1 MVDLLTERARD
12 GADAW
17 MVQHIQ
23 APSEAETLAAR
34 GREIFETEPM
44 CVSEIGPV
52 IGAHVGPGLLGVGG
66 IPSSLVR

>member
-1 MVDLLTERARD
+1 MVDHMAERARA

-23 APSEAETLAAR
+23 APQEAEALAAR
-34 GREIFETEPM
+34 GREIFENEPL
-44 CVSEIGPV
+44 CISEIGPV

-66 IPSSLVR
+66 IPSSFTG